1 MKLCSF
7 NLIYLFNISLCIV
20 LLKAH
25 LLCAWYCT
33 FEYDDQKYLDSF
45 FEYAKVGP
53 KCPEEEVSPRN
64 LGSYGSWVS
73 QVAFE
78 MLESD
83 LAAASAFRSLKMIH
97 TALQNDQVV
106 LEMLTATP

>member
-7 NLIYLFNISLCIV
+7 NLIYLFNIFLCIV

-33 FEYDDQKYLDSF
+33 FEYDDQKYLNPF
-45 FEYAKVGP
+45 FEYTKVGP
-53 KCPEEEVSPRN
+53 KCLAEE
-64 LGSYGSWVS
+64 
-73 QVAFE
+73 VAFE
-78 MLESD
+78 MLEGD

-97 TALQNDQVV
+97 TALQNDRVA